1 MVGISEEKVKEA
13 LVGEEIPAVV
23 REALA
28 ELEQVETPY
37 RILAE
42 QDQKALMKDVHA
54 AVVEAE
60 QVMLNSTAA
69 EVEATQTLQQALEGL
84 RELLA
89 REPNN
94 LEDLKER
101 MDDLRAE
108 TRKFDAKAL
117 GA

>member
-1 MVGISEEKVKEA
+1 
-13 LVGEEIPAVV
+13 
-23 REALA
+23 
-28 ELEQVETPY
+28 
-37 RILAE
+37 
-42 QDQKALMKDVHA
+42 MKDVHA

-101 MDDLRAE
+101 MDDLRAVSGWRYVGRKGTADERMQE